1 MLLRFTIYKNTDG
14 GISPGGGNSPTK
26 SVPRL
31 LVGVHRHTCANVEGS
46 SVDGK
51 GVGSLDRAQME
62 LLSRKHLDPGIPPST
77 YRALFPD
84 AAGGIL
90 CEVLNIM
97 LEVVFLD
104 GKCSLK
110 VRKINI
116 LAKKRQTRELSQREN
131 QWPSS
136 CRPQRMHWKDG
147 GFCLFISCF
156 VLGWPEAGCD
166 AKLENPN
173 FKGFW
178 FFFFKKLITFD

>member
-1 MLLRFTIYKNTDG
+1 MFTITHA
-14 GISPGGGNSPTK
+14 PTW
-26 SVPRL
+26 R
-31 LVGVHRHTCANVEGS
+31 GVQWTAE
-46 SVDGK
+46 
-51 GVGSLDRAQME
+51 E
-62 LLSRKHLDPGIPPST
+62 LEIWTELRWSCDPGNTLTPGSHPPLT
-77 YRALFPD
+77 GLFPD

-90 CEVLNIM
+90 CEALNIM

-116 LAKKRQTRELSQREN
+116 STKEMQTRELSQRKN

-136 CRPQRMHWKDG
+136 CRPQRMYWRGG
-147 GFCLFISCF
+147 GFCLFVSCF

-173 FKGFW
+173 FKGF
-178 FFFFKKLITFD
+178 FVVVVEKLITFD